1 MDKNK
6 NKKKQKNVGPMK
18 RYMKNKLKQ
27 NTQKSIKH
35 WEKKFNRELSTQEK
49 KDLYIEEQRKLKLEN
64 KRKFNRLK
72 LRIAA
77 GALSISAFLAGMQF
91 QKNQPLLPAGV
102 SRTEVTSEVPNE
114 ANKFRD
120 SLKVDDKALHEA
132 QVEETSELVNSLTT
146 PDKLLTYIKSI
157 YASEYNKSHD
167 EQISAENVS
176 FVKQISD
183 FSLYEDT
190 AENGDKIVRRSNESG
205 KQYVGYNGSLLRVH
219 VNKDGE
225 KLLSEQVTYWDDE
238 FVTVYSKN
246 AEVAQ
251 RDDNSFTN
259 DKELGYAI
267 STGLSYYRALS
278 EYTNSNGP
286 SSYDYTQS
294 CKQTFIDALVEH
306 QEASHSN
313 NTQNTQSNEISDNS
327 ER

>member
-1 MDKNK
+1 MDK
-6 NKKKQKNVGPMK
+6 NKKKQKNIGPIK
-18 RYMKNKLKQ
+18 RYMENKVKKNTLEAIKRFRNKYHEEPSAEQKRKIYINEQKKLM
-27 NTQKSIKH
+27 
-35 WEKKFNRELSTQEK
+35 R
-49 KDLYIEEQRKLKLEN
+49 EN

-91 QKNQPLLPAGV
+91 QKNQQLLPAGT
-102 SRTEVTSEVPNE
+102 SGNEITSEASNE
-114 ANKFRD
+114 TNKFRD

-176 FVKQISD
+176 FVKQILD

-205 KQYVGYNGSLLRVH
+205 KQYVGYNGSLLRVS

>member
-1 MDKNK
+1 MDK
-6 NKKKQKNVGPMK
+6 NKKKQKNIGPIK
-18 RYMKNKLKQ
+18 RYMENKVKKNTLEAIKRFRNKYHEEPSAEQKRKIYINEQKKLM
-27 NTQKSIKH
+27 
-35 WEKKFNRELSTQEK
+35 R
-49 KDLYIEEQRKLKLEN
+49 EN

-91 QKNQPLLPAGV
+91 QKNQQLLPAGT
-102 SRTEVTSEVPNE
+102 SGNEITSEVPNE
-114 ANKFRD
+114 ANKFKD

-176 FVKQISD
+176 FVKQILD

-205 KQYVGYNGSLLRVH
+205 KQYVGYNGSLLRVS